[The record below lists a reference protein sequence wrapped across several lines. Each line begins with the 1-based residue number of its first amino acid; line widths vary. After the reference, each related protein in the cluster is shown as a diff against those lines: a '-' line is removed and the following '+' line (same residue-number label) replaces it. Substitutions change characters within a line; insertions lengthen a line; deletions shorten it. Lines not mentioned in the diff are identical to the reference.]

1 MSIASKYGESYP
13 RQHIISPTEKR
24 VCVKTTRYLLKKLA
38 HMSHAVEVV
47 SDVKPTIIRN
57 QLGDDY
63 NEESKLAWEKIV
75 QKWVNQQSK
84 DFSTQYSVGDFTH
97 DGSQ

>member
-1 MSIASKYGESYP
+1 
-13 RQHIISPTEKR
+13 
-24 VCVKTTRYLLKKLA
+24 
-38 HMSHAVEVV
+38 MSHAVEVV

-84 DFSTQYSVGDFTH
+84 DSSTQYSV
-97 DGSQ
+97 